1 MRKSEKEL
9 KQEFENKKSETEK
22 LAQKINIVIWKV
34 KRPQDIKQ
42 ADKIINKYKKILCY
56 LFPNIKKYF
65 DEATVKSKLC
75 LGAEASPDRLI
86 IVGRSNGVFCNSNS
100 RSFTVTVTA
109 TADKNRKK

>member
-42 ADKIINKYKKILCY
+42 ADQIINKYKKILEI
-56 LFPNIKKYF
+56 L
-65 DEATVKSKLC
+65 ES
-75 LGAEASPDRLI
+75 E
-86 IVGRSNGVFCNSNS
+86 
-100 RSFTVTVTA
+100 
-109 TADKNRKK
+109 

>member
-42 ADKIINKYKKILCY
+42 ADKIINKYKKILEILESEWFY
-56 LFPNIKKYF
+56 TKVDLLTGSSQKF
-65 DEATVKSKLC
+65 KSI
-75 LGAEASPDRLI
+75 S
-86 IVGRSNGVFCNSNS
+86 
-100 RSFTVTVTA
+100 
-109 TADKNRKK
+109 

>member
-42 ADKIINKYKKILCY
+42 ADKIINKYKKILEI
-56 LFPNIKKYF
+56 L
-65 DEATVKSKLC
+65 ER
-75 LGAEASPDRLI
+75 E
-86 IVGRSNGVFCNSNS
+86 
-100 RSFTVTVTA
+100 
-109 TADKNRKK
+109 